1 MSGSQQKADAAGAS
15 TKSSNNEPNEVII
28 STKAPSNTSPPASK
42 VAGSSL
48 TNNLNPSSS
57 GSSATSS
64 ASSSS
69 NAGTAHDAK
78 ESSNSKAGKDVKDA
92 KETKESKDSKDAKDA
107 KESKESKD
115 GKEPKDSKSVK
126 QIVQVGVFTDPVKIK
141 EYRAKLEK
149 AGFKTTTRSEPGKD
163 GVKRI
168 RIKVVPFKNK
178 EEAQRAMDKIKE
190 MKIPGAQLNLIPQ
203 P

>member
-1 MSGSQQKADAAGAS
+1 M
-15 TKSSNNEPNEVII
+15 
-28 STKAPSNTSPPASK
+28 
-42 VAGSSL
+42 
-48 TNNLNPSSS
+48 
-57 GSSATSS
+57 
-64 ASSSS
+64 
-69 NAGTAHDAK
+69 
-78 ESSNSKAGKDVKDA
+78 
-92 KETKESKDSKDAKDA
+92 
-107 KESKESKD
+107 
-115 GKEPKDSKSVK
+115 
-126 QIVQVGVFTDPVKIK
+126 FTDPVKIK